1 MSAPNRSL
9 IRPCT
14 LVFLVL
20 LLLTFIT
27 WYIGV
32 HHFSGRFFAV
42 LVFGFA
48 LLKGQLIGDFFMGL
62 KQVAGPWRWAITLWL
77 TLVGSAVFIA
87 FWPTL

>member
-1 MSAPNRSL
+1 MKASGRSL

-14 LVFLVL
+14 LVYL
-20 LLLTFIT
+20 LLLALTFTT

-32 HHFSGRFFAV
+32 RHLSGRFFAL

-48 LLKGQLIGDFFMGL
+48 LVKGQLIGDFFMGL

>member
-1 MSAPNRSL
+1 MSASNRSL

-14 LVFLVL
+14 LIYLIL
-20 LLLTFIT
+20 LALTFTT

-32 HHFSGRFFAV
+32 HHLSGRFFAV

-48 LLKGQLIGDFFMGL
+48 LLKGQLIGDYFMGL
-62 KQVAGPWRWAITLWL
+62 RQVAGPWRWAITLCL